1 MMYQLRALKTND
13 IYPMSKILKKLNLK
27 KELDTKNKTQ
37 AQLGAELILSVFENL
52 YMAQDEVN
60 NFIGSMVG
68 ITGEEFGELPIEESQ
83 EIIMKFKKMPNIANF
98 FKLAGQLTK

>member
-1 MMYQLRALKTND
+1 MKMRNLKTND

-27 KELDTKNKTQ
+27 KELDTKDKTQ

-52 YMAQDEVN
+52 YMAQSEVN
-60 NFIGSMVG
+60 EFIGSMVG
-68 ITGEEFGELPIEESQ
+68 ISGEEFGNLPLEESQ
-83 EIIMKFKKMPNIANF
+83 AIIMQFKELPNISNF